1 MSDVD
6 RRAML
11 RRMAAF
17 VAVAMLGPRA
27 ALARNRAD
35 GPRSAGARASA
46 TDANAARL
54 AAPRY
59 LAPERFA
66 LLAAVVDTTIPRTD
80 TPGALDAGV
89 HASFD
94 AMLRDWAAP
103 ATRVALL
110 ATLDDIDAAAR
121 ASHGAPFVAL
131 DEAGRVDVLDAYDR
145 AQPEVGRYA
154 KFKQL
159 IVGLYYTSEP
169 GATQELRY
177 EHVPGAWEPSLRLMR
192 GERQWATPSQF

>member
-1 MSDVD
+1 MSNVD

-11 RRMAAF
+11 RHMAAF
-17 VAVAMLGPRA
+17 VAA
-27 ALARNRAD
+27 ATFGASGAEARSRAD
-35 GPRSAGARASA
+35 GARAGGARA
-46 TDANAARL
+46 NAPA
-54 AAPRY
+54 AAPRRF
-59 LAPERFA
+59 LPEERFA

-103 ATRVALL
+103 ATRADLL

-145 AQPEVGRYA
+145 AQPAVGRYA

-177 EHVPGAWEPSLRLMR
+177 EHVPGAWEPSLPLMP

>member
-1 MSDVD
+1 MGNVD
-6 RRAML
+6 RRVML
-11 RRMAAF
+11 RRMAAL
-17 VAVAMLGPRA
+17 VAAAAIGPHA
-27 ALARNRAD
+27 AEGRNRAD
-35 GPRSAGARASA
+35 GARPAGARTA
-46 TDANAARL
+46 ANAARP
-54 AAPRY
+54 AASRH
-59 LAPERFA
+59 LTAERFA

-103 ATRVALL
+103 ATRTDLL

-121 ASHGAPFVAL
+121 ASRGAPFVAL
-131 DEAGRVDVLDAYDR
+131 DEADRVDVLDAYDR
-145 AQPEVGRYA
+145 AQPEIGRYA

-159 IVGLYYTSEP
+159 IVGIYYTSEP

-177 EHVPGAWEPSLRLMR
+177 EHVPGAWQPSLRVMP